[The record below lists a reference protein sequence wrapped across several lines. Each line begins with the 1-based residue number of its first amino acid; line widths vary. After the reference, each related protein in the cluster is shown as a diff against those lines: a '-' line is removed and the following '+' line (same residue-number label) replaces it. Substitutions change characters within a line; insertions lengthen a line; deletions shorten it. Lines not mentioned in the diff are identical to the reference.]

1 MTLFRCQC
9 HIDFRFYVSTSQ
21 LSTVLSVDTLI
32 YTSLCRAIAPI
43 TTTGFCIQVPDNGRS
58 LGVSKISDSDQCFS
72 INELVIYDIILSALS
87 FYIAPRNTLWR
98 YISLIV
104 AMRPRSTCSIHG
116 CRRKAYSTSLDILC
130 DHIFW
135 KSNIDF
141 WFNTF

>member
-58 LGVSKISDSDQCFS
+58 LGVSKISDSDQTMFQYKWTGNIRYYFIGTELLYRATQHIMAIHFFDCCDETS
-72 INELVIYDIILSALS
+72 IDMLYTRVQTKSIFHQSGYSMWSYIL
-87 FYIAPRNTLWR
+87 
-98 YISLIV
+98 
-104 AMRPRSTCSIHG
+104 
-116 CRRKAYSTSLDILC
+116 KE
-130 DHIFW
+130 
-135 KSNIDF
+135 
-141 WFNTF
+141 